1 MKRFFLSAVMVVGF
15 CVFCNAQTVQTVQSG
30 ENAVVAVSTDDDY
43 KEVKMEELSQVVQD
57 AIKNNYT
64 DLKVKTLA
72 YDAEK
77 KLTKVTFE
85 APNGEERVV
94 ILNEE
99 GKEQKE

>member
-15 CVFCNAQTVQTVQSG
+15 CVFCNAQTTPTVQTG
-30 ENAVVAVSTDDDY
+30 EKAVVTASTDGDY
-43 KEVKMEELSQVVQD
+43 KEVKIEELSQIVQD

-77 KLTKVTFE
+77 KLTKVTFVT
-85 APNGEERVV
+85 PNGEEKVV

-99 GKEQKE
+99 GKEQAE